1 MRLLRKVVATQIQQS
16 RKVLLRLTRGAV
28 ERRMIYP
35 LQLVA
40 LPKVYWQEGGQ
51 NWSDLLKKAEG
62 WCQLGLVG
70 LAAP

>member
-1 MRLLRKVVATQIQQS
+1 M
-16 RKVLLRLTRGAV
+16 TRGAV